1 MKKTQINRK
10 KFHSHGIECSM
21 RIFSWKNYHCYYV
34 NITGNNT
41 DLMQSLS
48 KLQMALSIEINNLK
62 LVWNHKTLQIE
73 KAIEKKRCWRHHA
86 PWFQAISQSHSNQK
100 SIVLLWNQIR
110 RSMQQNRNF
119 RNKLMHTCSL
129 IHNRRVKI

>member
-1 MKKTQINRK
+1 
-10 KFHSHGIECSM
+10 M

-41 DLMQSLS
+41 DLMQCLS

-73 KAIEKKRCWRHHA
+73 KAILRKKDVGGIMLPDFKLYHKATVIKRVLYCYEIKSVDQCNKIEISEINSRIHA
-86 PWFQAISQSHSNQK
+86 H
-100 SIVLLWNQIR
+100 
-110 RSMQQNRNF
+110 
-119 RNKLMHTCSL
+119 
-129 IHNRRVKI
+129 